1 MVSHPVHLL
10 DQMGNVSLS
19 TFVPFCAFQTQLGI
33 SKPFTFL
40 PDSPYPV
47 CKSFVPVDLH
57 GQLCYSIRVNMT
69 GKNRKKGGLVLVL
82 DMNNDRSLNFG
93 HSSRPKFE
101 KDHTKMRFAAR
112 YREVAKNNAKIHIQ
126 LLTPFDEIGGGSYKM
141 TSVKKV
147 KGTEAFLDMQES
159 ERECRLGRAEGC
171 QKGKM
176 YEQCKCVPWEL
187 KSIQVICLALQNLL
201 LSF

>member
-19 TFVPFCAFQTQLGI
+19 TFIPFCAFQTQLGI

-40 PDSPYPV
+40 PGSPYPV
-47 CKSFVPVDLH
+47 CKSFIPVDLH
-57 GQLCYSIRVNMT
+57 GQLCYSIKVNMT
-69 GKNRKKGGLVLVL
+69 GRNGNNGGLVLVL
-82 DMNNDRSLNFG
+82 DMNEDRSLNFG
-93 HSSRPKFE
+93 LSSQPTFE
-101 KDHTKMRFAAR
+101 KDHTIMRLDER
-112 YREVAKNNAKIHIQ
+112 DQEDAKNNAKIHIQ

-147 KGTEAFLDMQES
+147 KGTEAFRDMQES
-159 ERECRLGRAEGC
+159 ERECRHGKAEEC
-171 QKGKM
+171 ERRKL

-187 KSIQVICLALQNLL
+187 KSIQVICFALQNYS
-201 LSF
+201 LSY